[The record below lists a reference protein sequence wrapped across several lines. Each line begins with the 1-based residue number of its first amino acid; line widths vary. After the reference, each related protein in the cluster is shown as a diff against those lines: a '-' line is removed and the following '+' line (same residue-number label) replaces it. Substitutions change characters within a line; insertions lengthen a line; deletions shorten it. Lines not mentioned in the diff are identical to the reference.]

1 MIVLKSAAE
10 LAIMRE
16 AGRIVA
22 RVLEAIR
29 EAARPG
35 VTTAELD
42 ALAERILE
50 QHNARPVFK
59 GYTFSEEIPP
69 FPATIT
75 ASVNEE
81 LVHGIPGSRRLR
93 EGDLFTADC
102 GCLYNCFVGDA
113 AITVGIG
120 TISPEAQRLLDVTNE
135 ALAVGIA
142 AAKAGN
148 RIGDVSAAIQCYVE
162 GQGYNV
168 VRGYGG
174 HGVGRTMHEDP
185 HVPNYGRPNRGT
197 LLRPG
202 MTFAIEPMV
211 LQGKKEVITLED
223 KWTVVAK
230 DGKLTAHCEHTIAV
244 TDNGAEILTTL

>member
-1 MIVLKSAAE
+1 VIVLKSAPE

-22 RVLEAIR
+22 RVLQAIR

-42 ALAERILE
+42 GLAERILA
-50 QHNARPVFK
+50 QHGATPVFK
-59 GYTFSEEIPP
+59 GYTFSDEIPP
-69 FPATIT
+69 FPGTIT

-81 LVHGIPGSRRLR
+81 LVHGIPSSRRLK

-102 GCLYNCFVGDA
+102 GCLYNGFVGDA
-113 AITVGIG
+113 AITMGIG
-120 TISPEAQRLLDVTNE
+120 ALKPEAQRLLDVTGQ

-142 AAKAGN
+142 EAKAGN
-148 RIGDVSAAIQCYVE
+148 RVGDVSAAIQRFVE

-174 HGVGRTMHEDP
+174 HGVGRSMHEDP
-185 HVPNYGRPNRGT
+185 HVPNYGRPNRGAP
-197 LLRPG
+197 LRPG

-223 KWTVVAK
+223 RWTVVAK

-244 TDNGAEILTTL
+244 TENGAEILTSL